1 MRLIGPGAIP
11 PRMSKPSINDII
23 RGLQSGLD
31 LLAAGD
37 EVVSAVETTAGL
49 IRRYREQARKA
60 TNASASMQAWHR
72 WRRDRL
78 AERIRDRL
86 GLAATDPI
94 PAPPVG

>member
-1 MRLIGPGAIP
+1 
-11 PRMSKPSINDII
+11 
-23 RGLQSGLD
+23 
-31 LLAAGD
+31 
-37 EVVSAVETTAGL
+37 
-49 IRRYREQARKA
+49 
-60 TNASASMQAWHR
+60 MQAWHR